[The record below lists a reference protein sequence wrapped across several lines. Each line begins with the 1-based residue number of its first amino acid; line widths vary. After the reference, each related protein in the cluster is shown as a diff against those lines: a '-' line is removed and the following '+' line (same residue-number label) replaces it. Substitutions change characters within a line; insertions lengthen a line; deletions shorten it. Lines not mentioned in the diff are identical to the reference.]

1 MQFEEIIKSINE
13 HLKKS
18 SRPFYSD
25 FYVGITED
33 VKKRLFR
40 DHQVNE
46 KTDWWIY
53 CHADTED
60 IARDVESYYLE
71 KGMSGGNGGGK
82 GKGETKYIYCYEINE
97 HTKERN
103 E

>member
-33 VKKRLFR
+33 VKKR
-40 DHQVNE
+40 
-46 KTDWWIY
+46 
-53 CHADTED
+53 
-60 IARDVESYYLE
+60 
-71 KGMSGGNGGGK
+71 
-82 GKGETKYIYCYEINE
+82 
-97 HTKERN
+97 
-103 E
+103 